1 MPVVRMLAVDLSQA
15 TRERTPEDLPT
26 PQPRNLSGR
35 TLITVSKPTE
45 GDDTLTAQQTKTHWR
60 KQPTTKL
67 CHYFLLLFQKWS
79 RGSVI
84 EVYLY
89 HYSVVRSIAEKG
101 PSAEEKISSLEAV
114 VSNYEAKVSGL
125 EHEME
130 TQREMYETKLAE
142 FTKR

>member
-1 MPVVRMLAVDLSQA
+1 MPLLSI
-15 TRERTPEDLPT
+15 
-26 PQPRNLSGR
+26 N
-35 TLITVSKPTE
+35 VS
-45 GDDTLTAQQTKTHWR
+45 
-60 KQPTTKL
+60 
-67 CHYFLLLFQKWS
+67 
-79 RGSVI
+79 
-84 EVYLY
+84 EVEQRISIY

>member
-1 MPVVRMLAVDLSQA
+1 MMIPSLPKKPNLTGGSSQLLNCA
-15 TRERTPEDLPT
+15 TTFYYCFRSGAEDQSLKY
-26 PQPRNLSGR
+26 
-35 TLITVSKPTE
+35 I
-45 GDDTLTAQQTKTHWR
+45 
-60 KQPTTKL
+60 
-67 CHYFLLLFQKWS
+67 
-79 RGSVI
+79 
-84 EVYLY
+84 Y

-130 TQREMYETKLAE
+130 TQREMYESKLAE